1 MRGSHIFPV
10 LLLGLCS
17 AATAEIAVYRDAPNS
32 YVAANIM
39 MTTVD
44 GGPIDQN
51 QGGLTVRMGGM
62 LDENFGAEVRLGR
75 GLWHETQRLPGAVR
89 LQVDVDH
96 IAGVY
101 AVGRL
106 PFAVPLV
113 ELPLVDRLFVHAL
126 AGVADVQLRA
136 EQDICVGTCGA
147 TTVTRESTTDF
158 SWGVGIG
165 AELKLPR
172 VELPVLNT
180 PRRIGLSL
188 EYMTYGGWKDV
199 DVSGIEAGVMVF
211 F

>member
-1 MRGSHIFPV
+1 MRGSHFFPV

-17 AATAEIAVYRDAPNS
+17 AANAEIAVYRDAPNS

-39 MTTVD
+39 ITTVE
-44 GGPIDQN
+44 GGQVDQN
-51 QGGLTVRMGGM
+51 QGGFSVRMGGM

-75 GLWHETQRLPGAVR
+75 GLWHETQRLPGDIR

-106 PFAVPLV
+106 PFAVPVV

-136 EQDICVGTCGA
+136 EQDFCVGGCGG
-147 TTVTRESTTDF
+147 TKVTRKSVLDF
-158 SWGVGIG
+158 SWGVGFG
-165 AELKLPR
+165 AELKLPKI
-172 VELPVLNT
+172 ELPVLNM
-180 PRRIGLSL
+180 PRRVGLSL
-188 EYMTYGGWKDV
+188 EYMNYSGFDDV